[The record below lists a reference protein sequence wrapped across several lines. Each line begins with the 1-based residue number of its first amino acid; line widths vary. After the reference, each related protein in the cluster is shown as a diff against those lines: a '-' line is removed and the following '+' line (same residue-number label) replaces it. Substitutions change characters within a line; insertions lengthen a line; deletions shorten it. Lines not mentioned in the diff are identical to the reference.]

1 MNLWQICSSPNNFLM
16 QWRKVLAYKTYKW
29 FIKSIIQKFQNA
41 GLKMSN
47 LSRLVSNGLVLS
59 KYTKELSFINS

>member
-1 MNLWQICSSPNNFLM
+1 M
-16 QWRKVLAYKTYKW
+16 QWRKVLAYENVINDSSKLSSRNCK
-29 FIKSIIQKFQNA
+29 QNA
-41 GLKMSN
+41 GLKVSN

>member
-1 MNLWQICSSPNNFLM
+1 M
-16 QWRKVLAYKTYKW
+16 QWRKVLAYENVINDSLKLSSRNCK
-29 FIKSIIQKFQNA
+29 QNA
-41 GLKMSN
+41 GLKVSN

>member
-1 MNLWQICSSPNNFLM
+1 MKLINDLSKVSSRNC
-16 QWRKVLAYKTYKW
+16 K
-29 FIKSIIQKFQNA
+29 QNA